1 MSPGYG
7 MFQQQ
12 TAKMRMTP
20 QFRQAIKLLQLP
32 TPDLL
37 ECIRQELQENLMLEP
52 SGTDWDAYAEY
63 DKRQLGQPA
72 EHGSGPAGPYNPDY
86 DPLHQAVWKDA
97 SLEKHLKEQLNV
109 LTGIPRAVR
118 QIIAYMT
125 GNLDEKGYMELSLA
139 EIADALQ
146 ADYGEAEQAL
156 DILQGFEPAGVGARD
171 LQECL
176 IIQANRLPA
185 CPPLV
190 PVLIRHH
197 LEDIAYHS
205 IHRLAAKL
213 QASSGEMEEAI
224 GTLKQL
230 NPRPGAAFA
239 AGDIP
244 YIVPDVR
251 VEQAGERF
259 VVTVQNAA
267 APRLSIN
274 GHYERLLK
282 EGGEHDEAKAFLYKK
297 LNAAAFFIK
306 CIEQRRDTLF
316 RVTQAIVEEQIDFF
330 REGISRLKPMNLKRI
345 ADRVSLHESTVSRV
359 TAGKYAQTPWGVFE
373 LKAFFPSGYRQDS
386 GDSAS
391 AGSVKARIKELI
403 GGENRKKPYSDQQL
417 ADRMTKEGIRIS
429 RRTVAKYR
437 EEMGISSSVNR
448 KRL

>member
-7 MFQQQ
+7 MYQQQ

-20 QFRQAIKLLQLP
+20 QFRQAIKILQLP

-37 ECIRQELQENLMLEP
+37 ECIRQELQENPMLDP
-52 SGTDWDAYAEY
+52 LGTDWGAYVEY
-63 DKRQLGQPA
+63 EKLQLRQPP
-72 EHGSGPAGPYNPDY
+72 ESGASQAASYNPDY

-97 SLEKHLKEQLNV
+97 SLERHLKEQLNV
-109 LTGIPRAVR
+109 LTGIPRSVR
-118 QIIAYMT
+118 QIIAYMI
-125 GNLDEKGYMELSLA
+125 GNLDENGYMELSLA

-146 ADYGEAEQAL
+146 VDRGEAEQAL

-171 LQECL
+171 LKECL
-176 IIQANRLPA
+176 IIQSNRLPA

-205 IHRLAAKL
+205 IHRLAERL
-213 QASSGEMEEAI
+213 QAASGEMQEAI
-224 GTLKQL
+224 ETLKEL

-251 VEQAGERF
+251 VEQAGEQF

-282 EGGEHDEAKAFLYKK
+282 EGGEHGEAKAFLSKK
-297 LNAAAFFIK
+297 LNAAVFFIK
-306 CIEQRRDTLF
+306 CIEQRRDTLL
-316 RVTQAIVEEQIDFF
+316 RVMQAIVEEQIDFF
-330 REGISRLKPMNLKRI
+330 REGIPRLKPMNLKRI
-345 ADRVSLHESTVSRV
+345 ADIVSLHESTVSRV
-359 TAGKYAQTPWGVFE
+359 SAGKYAQTPWGVFE
-373 LKAFFPSGYRQDS
+373 LKAFFPTGYRQDS
-386 GDSAS
+386 GDLAS
-391 AGSVKARIKELI
+391 ADSVKARIKELI
-403 GGENRKKPYSDQQL
+403 RGENRKKPYSDQQL
-417 ADRMTKEGIRIS
+417 ADRMIQEGIRIS

-448 KRL
+448 KQL

>member
-7 MFQQQ
+7 MYQQQ

-20 QFRQAIKLLQLP
+20 QFRQAIKILQLP

-37 ECIRQELQENLMLEP
+37 ECIRQELQENPMLDP
-52 SGTDWDAYAEY
+52 SGTDWGAYAEY
-63 DKRQLGQPA
+63 YKRQLRQPP
-72 EHGSGPAGPYNPDY
+72 EPGVSPAGAYNPDY

-97 SLEKHLKEQLNV
+97 SLEKHLKEQMNV
-109 LTGIPRAVR
+109 LTGIPRSVR
-118 QIIAYMT
+118 QIIAYMI
-125 GNLDEKGYMELSLA
+125 GNLDENGYMELSLA
-139 EIADALQ
+139 EIANALQ
-146 ADYGEAEQAL
+146 VDRGEAEQAL
-156 DILQGFEPAGVGARD
+156 GILQGFEPAGVGARD
-171 LQECL
+171 LKECL

-205 IHRLAAKL
+205 IHRLAARL
-213 QASSGEMEEAI
+213 QAASGEMQEAI
-224 GTLKQL
+224 ETLKKL

-282 EGGEHDEAKAFLYKK
+282 EGGEHDEAKAFLSKK
-297 LNAAAFFIK
+297 LNAAVFFIR

-316 RVTQAIVEEQIDFF
+316 RVTQAIVEEQIGFF

-345 ADRVSLHESTVSRV
+345 AEIVSLHESTVSRV

-373 LKAFFPSGYRQDS
+373 LKAFFPTGYRQNS
-386 GDSAS
+386 GDLAS
-391 AGSVKARIKELI
+391 ADSVKARIKEII
-403 GGENRKKPYSDQQL
+403 GGENRKKPYSDHQL
-417 ADRMTKEGIRIS
+417 ADRMTQEGIRIS